1 MATAQRRPEH
11 SAGYPSLIEGIP
23 ESDWARLQLDE
34 GDLRLI
40 GNKRGEHNRLGF
52 AVQLTGVRYLGRFQT
67 DIARI
72 PDDVVL
78 RVGEQLDVADPLA
91 KIRLY
96 ADNPATVQA
105 HAREITDEDGW
116 TSFPEGRPR
125 LAAHLEARLEITAD
139 SPRMMTL
146 NALSWLREN
155 RVLLP
160 SQPTVRALAV
170 ECCNRAEDAV
180 VKKLGGKLTPAQIRT
195 IDQLMDVPAGERTS
209 RLDRLRHGVG
219 VPSWTN
225 FAKALTRAEDI
236 RALGFTGVD
245 VSDISERR
253 LAHLADHAMA
263 ERVTRLKQQSG
274 KRAAVLAAVK
284 HLEKTA
290 LDDAIDMLDKLIS
303 GHFIAR
309 PKKWADKVL
318 IDAYPTFAPAGTLA
332 AHALLAVLELVAE
345 RIDRDTGEIA
355 DPHTDTDSTR
365 AALETVADR
374 HSLTQAAKIFLKYM
388 PARDSDTDE
397 ARRARAAEQYP
408 AVRKLVPVLAGRV
421 PFGATPAGHL
431 TLTALH
437 TLPLLLDRE
446 EAGSDDIDAT
456 LLKGSWARLVH
467 GGPGTSSDA
476 VNLPAYALCVLETLY
491 RQLCKRE
498 IFVDGSFRWSD
509 LRTALLSQEEWE
521 QFRQRL
527 LTSLGLPDSPAAYLD
542 QVRTH
547 LHADL
552 TQIASRLPDG
562 AQVRLADGNL
572 NLPNSQAQR
581 ASKLSRQV
589 ESMLPKVELPQVV
602 LEVLRRTGGVTAFTT
617 RNGESAPYTEFE
629 LSVAA
634 VLVGQG
640 CNLGLEAVASDK
652 EALKIDRLDGV
663 SRTYVRAETIEALNT
678 LMLQE
683 QAGIPVAG
691 QWNGG
696 QLASVDGMQF
706 VIPTPQPPLRIA
718 PEGNTELS
726 WMTVLTEQAIQLSGR
741 MVSGRPS
748 AALEALST
756 LTAHR
761 SQTTTPDAGHP
772 DAIVAEAGTHEDL
785 VFGLLTL
792 SGYSYQPAPH
802 QIQDTRLWRIEK
814 AADYGPLQDAT
825 RRRIDLAPVAEH
837 WDEILRVIGS
847 IHYGTITAHTALRVL
862 TRNGKPTSLGAAIAA
877 FGRIAKTRHLLRLYD
892 NPDFR
897 RRIEAQSR
905 LHKERHELAKRI
917 CHGLDG
923 PFPEYYP
930 GLEDRLGALGLVLNC
945 VALFNTIYIQKIL
958 DKLRAQGQVIFE
970 NEIRQLS
977 PLIHRHINMRGRFH
991 FELTTESMFVIP
1003 GPGPVTTADGLSI
1016 NGPGVEVR

>member
-11 SAGYPSLIEGIP
+11 SAGYPSLVEGIP
-23 ESDWARLQLDE
+23 ESDWARLRLD
-34 GDLRLI
+34 GDALRLI

-52 AVQLTGVRYLGRFQT
+52 AVQLTVVRYLGRFQT
-67 DIARI
+67 DIARV

-78 RVGEQLDVADPLA
+78 RVGEQLGVADPLA

-96 ADNPATVQA
+96 EDNPATVQA
-105 HAREITDEDGW
+105 HAGEIRDEDGW

-125 LAAHLEARLEITAD
+125 LVAHLEARLEITAD

-146 NALSWLREN
+146 NALSWLRGN

-170 ECCNRAEDAV
+170 ECCTRAEDAV
-180 VKKLGGKLTPAQIRT
+180 VKKLGGKLTPSQIRT
-195 IDQLMDVPAGERTS
+195 IDHLMDVPDGERTS
-209 RLDRLRHGVG
+209 RLDQLRRGAG

-253 LAHLADHAMA
+253 LAHLADHAMT

-284 HLEKTA
+284 RLEKTA

-303 GHFIAR
+303 SHFIAR

-318 IDAYPTFAPAGTLA
+318 INAYPTFAPAGTLA
-332 AHALLAVLELVAE
+332 AHALLAVLDLVAE
-345 RIDRDTGEIA
+345 HVDRDTGEIT
-355 DPHTDTDSTR
+355 DPHTDTHSTR

-374 HSLTQAAKIFLKYM
+374 STLAQAAKSFLEHM

-408 AVRKLVPVLAGRV
+408 AVRKLVPVLAERV
-421 PFGATPAGHL
+421 PFGATPAGHP
-431 TLTALH
+431 TLTALR

-446 EAGSDDIDAT
+446 EAGPDDIDAT

-476 VNLPAYALCVLETLY
+476 VNLSAYSLCVLETLY

-498 IFVDGSFRWSD
+498 IFVEGSLRWAD
-509 LRTALLSQEEWE
+509 PRTALLSQDEWE
-521 QFRQRL
+521 RVRLRL
-527 LTSLGLPDSPAAYLD
+527 LTSLGLPEDPAAYLD
-542 QVRTH
+542 LVRSH
-547 LHADL
+547 LDADL
-552 TQIASRLPDG
+552 TEVASRLPDS
-562 AQVRLADGNL
+562 AQVRLDDGNL
-572 NLPNSQAQR
+572 NLPNSQVTR
-581 ASKLSRQV
+581 SSKLSRQV

-602 LEVLRRTGGVTAFTT
+602 LEVLRRTGGIAAFTT

-696 QLASVDGMQF
+696 RLASVDGMYF
-706 VIPTPQPPLRIA
+706 VVPTPQPPLRIA

-761 SQTTTPDAGHP
+761 SQTTTPDA
-772 DAIVAEAGTHEDL
+772 IVAEAGTHEDL

-825 RRRIDLAPVAEH
+825 RRHIDLAPVTEH

-847 IHYGTITAHTALRVL
+847 IHYGTVTAHTALRIL
-862 TRNGKPTSLGAAIAA
+862 TRNGKPTSLGAAITA
-877 FGRIAKTRHLLRLYD
+877 FGRIAKTSHLLRLYD

-945 VALFNTIYIQKIL
+945 VALFNTIYIQKII
-958 DKLRAQGQVIFE
+958 DKLRAQGQVISE

-1003 GPGPVTTADGLSI
+1003 GPDPVTTTDASPST
-1016 NGPGVEVR
+1016 GPA